1 MDYTIEQLNEMM
13 TNHINKQNENINRR
27 LNKTTISFRHYV
39 VIGNDFDYM
48 VTADAENNAGVEVI
62 ANEDNAARM
71 TLPEAK
77 RIAQVFHAENGKGKI
92 EWQVME
98 VNDFL
103 RKLLDKNNWML
114 EFINK
119 QTH

>member
-1 MDYTIEQLNEMM
+1 MDYTIEQLNKMM
-13 TNHINKQNENINRR
+13 TNHINNQNEIINRR
-27 LNKTTISFRHYV
+27 LARTTISLRHYV

-62 ANEDNAARM
+62 ANADNAARM
-71 TLPEAK
+71 TLVEAK
-77 RIAQVFHAENGKGKI
+77 RIAKVFHAENGYGKI

-114 EFINK
+114 EFINHK
-119 QTH
+119 